1 MGTNPSRAR
10 ARKRGV
16 GNMVKPRD
24 ESARARF
31 ASELGRNFSVV
42 ASAGSG
48 KTTAIT
54 QRVLS
59 IARSPN
65 AADSLPHLVVVTFT
79 NRAADEMQ
87 QRTRQALLEE
97 NLRQEVQT
105 AFNRSFFGTIHSF
118 CMKLLTDFGH
128 YLGLPAPLELVEDD
142 DDLWQ
147 EFAQNQTRIGRSLGD
162 KDRAMLLRFVQ
173 ARDLMELARRA
184 GSAAL
189 RVPPPSSCPPLAFA
203 EVYAQSNKGKGN
215 DNIAKS
221 QAELREW
228 ERRFGG
234 DWEYL
239 RWPVCFT
246 AANARFTQ
254 LWQEKFAPLRKWICD
269 AATCVAAEVQRDYPD
284 LRLDH
289 GLVTYPDQ
297 IPLAH
302 GWLQHPV
309 AAQRIREESFRV
321 ILDEAQ
327 DTEPLQ
333 FSVLLE
339 ATRPPEAKGLWLQE
353 RHLGPQPGHFC
364 MVGDFQQSI
373 YWQRADLN
381 YYRAVHEALIS
392 DKNGESLEFAV
403 TFRLDQKQLD
413 FVNETFREILNN
425 NDGQVRFVELQP
437 RPEILPGKVIR
448 VPFVAKELVPEG
460 KRLKDYQKARIE
472 GEYLARWIR
481 DTGLKKLSADS
492 WREVAILCPRKA
504 WLQTTAAAL
513 RRVGLPVAIQSEND
527 VKGDSPAYAWLTALL
542 TIMTDPLNAYEIVG
556 ALREIFGASD
566 HDLGVF
572 SEGQKARF
580 SIDEIASATG
590 RISSVLRTLAEIRQ
604 RAEGLALFD
613 AVTLIIEQTQLRE
626 RLLLLPATEFG
637 DLARELDALLAQA
650 AEAEANGMILAEFA
664 EHLRNDFATPRAVR
678 FSADDNAIQ
687 LITSHKA
694 KGSEWQAV
702 IVPFL
707 ARELRPHST
716 PYPHL
721 VKSPVDGELIIAF
734 GKQDKSKDLKDAIE
748 RAQQQELE
756 RLLYVATTRARHAL
770 VVVLDQEIFT
780 SNEGKLPRTAQLR
793 RLIRDKDSYSGE
805 FDQHSSTIDE
815 ILEPSPT
822 VGQASQKNGAE
833 IEPLTSR
840 ELKRVAK
847 RASEF
852 VRKIT
857 PSALDSE
864 VPAEVRT
871 RSRLDN
877 LATLY
882 GRWWHEFFERL
893 DWKSGIDSAQRL
905 FEKELPIS
913 PDANAA
919 VKDWNSTR
927 RNLFNDASIARF
939 LASDETLFH
948 AEFPFSWRRNDR
960 SVLEGLIDSIMI
972 NRKNGRCLLLDWKT
986 NDVSSSDAE
995 IFRARYRPQL
1005 AAYWKAVGEITGLE
1019 VEAGLFSTALGRL
1032 LLYSAEELQTEW
1044 HRLEQLPPG
1053 RLEDEIRLVAPD
1065 GF

>member
-1 MGTNPSRAR
+1 
-10 ARKRGV
+10 
-16 GNMVKPRD
+16 MVKPRD
-24 ESARARF
+24 ESVRARF
-31 ASELGRNFSVV
+31 ASELDRNFSVV

-48 KTTAIT
+48 KTTGIIE
-54 QRVLS
+54 RILS

-65 AADSLPHLVVVTFT
+65 AAEILPRLVVVTFT

-87 QRTRQALLEE
+87 QRTRQALLQK
-97 NLRQEVQT
+97 NLGQEVQT
-105 AFNRSFFGTIHSF
+105 AFNRAFFGTIHSF

-147 EFAQNQTRIGRSLGD
+147 EFAQNQTRIGRSLGE

-184 GSAAL
+184 RAAVL
-189 RVPPPSSCPPLAFA
+189 QMPGLPPCPPLDFA
-203 EVYAQSNKGKGN
+203 EVYAQSNRGKGN

-228 ERRFGG
+228 EKRFAG

-254 LWQEKFAPLRKWICD
+254 LWQEKFAPLRKWICA
-269 AATCVAAEVQRDYPD
+269 AATCVAAEVQRDY
-284 LRLDH
+284 LNFRLDH
-289 GLVTYPDQ
+289 GLVTYDDQ
-297 IPLAH
+297 IALAEEL
-302 GWLQHPV
+302 LQHPI
-309 AAQRIREESFRV
+309 AAPRIREESFRV

-327 DTEPLQ
+327 DTQPLQ

-339 ATRPPEAKGLWLQE
+339 LTRPPEAKGLWLQD
-353 RHLGPQPGHFC
+353 RHLGPRPGYFC

-373 YWQRADLN
+373 WQRADLH

-425 NDGQVRFVELQP
+425 KDGQVRFVELQP
-437 RPEILPGKVIR
+437 RPNILPGKVIR
-448 VPFVAKELVPEG
+448 VPLAKELLPQG
-460 KRLKDYQKARIE
+460 KKLKDYQKARIE
-472 GEYLARWIR
+472 AEYLARWIK
-481 DTGLKKLSADS
+481 DAGLKKLSADS

-504 WLQTTAAAL
+504 WLQTMAAAL
-513 RRVGLPVAIQSEND
+513 RRVDLPVAIQSEHD

-556 ALREIFGASD
+556 VLRDIFGASD
-566 HDLGVF
+566 HDLAVF
-572 SEGQKARF
+572 SEGQKTRF
-580 SIDEIASATG
+580 RIDEVASATG
-590 RISSVLRTLAEIRQ
+590 RVSSVLHTLADIRQ
-604 RAEGLALFD
+604 RVEGLPLFD

-626 RLLLLPATEFG
+626 RLLLLPLAEFG
-637 DLARELDALLAQA
+637 DLARELDGLVVQA
-650 AEAEANGMILAEFA
+650 AEAEANGTILPRFA
-664 EHLRNDFATPRAVR
+664 EQLRNDFASLRAVR

-687 LITSHKA
+687 LITSYKA
-694 KGSEWQAV
+694 KGSEWQTV

-707 ARELRPHST
+707 ARDLRPPS
-716 PYPHL
+716 PRYPGFI
-721 VKSPVDGELIIAF
+721 KSPADGELIIAF
-734 GKQDKSKDLKDAIE
+734 ANQDKSKDLKDAIE
-748 RAQQQELE
+748 RAEQQQLE
-756 RLLYVATTRARHAL
+756 RLLYVATTRARHTL
-770 VVVLDQEIFT
+770 VVVLDQEIFP
-780 SNEGKLPRTAQLR
+780 SSEGKLLKTAQLR
-793 RLIRDKDSYSGE
+793 RLIRDKDFYSDE

-815 ILEPSPT
+815 VHESSPI
-822 VGQASQKNGAE
+822 VEHESQKNGSG
-833 IEPLTSR
+833 IEPLTND
-840 ELKRVAK
+840 ELKRAAK

-857 PSALDSE
+857 PSALDPE
-864 VPAEVRT
+864 VPADVRT
-871 RSRLDN
+871 RSRLDT

-882 GRWWHEFFERL
+882 GRWWHKFFQRL
-893 DWKSGIDSAQRL
+893 DWKGGIDSAQKL

-919 VKDWNSTR
+919 VKDWNATR
-927 RNLFNDASIARF
+927 RNLFSDATIARF
-939 LASDETLFH
+939 LATDERLFH

-960 SVLEGLIDSIMI
+960 SVLEGLVDSIMI
-972 NRKNGRCLLLDWKT
+972 NRKAGRCLLLDWKT
-986 NDVSSSDAE
+986 NDVSPSDVE
-995 IFRARYRPQL
+995 IFRGTYRPQL
-1005 AAYWKAVGEITGLE
+1005 AAYWKAVREITGLE

-1032 LLYSAEELQTEW
+1032 LLYPAEELQMEW
-1044 HRLEQLPPG
+1044 RRLEQLPPAQ
-1053 RLEDEIRLVAPD
+1053 LENEIAQNSAD

>member
-1 MGTNPSRAR
+1 
-10 ARKRGV
+10 
-16 GNMVKPRD
+16 MVKPRD
-24 ESARARF
+24 EFVRARF
-31 ASELGRNFSVV
+31 ASELDRNFSVV

-54 QRVLS
+54 ERILS

-65 AADSLPHLVVVTFT
+65 AAEILPRLVVVTFT

-87 QRTRQALLEE
+87 QRTRQALLREH
-97 NLRQEVQT
+97 LRQEVQT
-105 AFNRSFFGTIHSF
+105 AFNRAFFGTIHSF

-147 EFAQNQTRIGRSLGD
+147 EFAQNQTRIGKSLGD

-184 GSAAL
+184 RSAVL
-189 RVPPPSSCPPLAFA
+189 QVPGLSPCPPLDFA
-203 EVYAQSNKGKGN
+203 EVYSQSDKGKGN

-228 ERRFGG
+228 ERRLAGN
-234 DWEYL
+234 WEYL

-254 LWQEKFAPLRKWICD
+254 LWQEKFAPLRKWICE
-269 AATCVAAEVQRDYPD
+269 AASCVAAEVQRDY
-284 LRLDH
+284 LNFRLDH
-289 GLVTYPDQ
+289 GLVTYGDQ
-297 IPLAH
+297 IALAEEL
-302 GWLQHPV
+302 LQHRV
-309 AAQRIREESFRV
+309 AAQRIREENFRV

-339 ATRPPEAKGLWLQE
+339 VTRPPEAKGFWLQD
-353 RHLGPQPGHFC
+353 RHLGPRPGHFC

-403 TFRLDQKQLD
+403 TFRLDQKQLH

-425 NDGQVRFVELQP
+425 KGGQVPFVELQP

-448 VPFVAKELVPEG
+448 VPLVAKQLLPEG
-460 KRLKDYQKARIE
+460 KKLKDYQKARFE
-472 GEYLARWIR
+472 AEHLAQWIR
-481 DTGLKKLSADS
+481 DSGLKKLSAAS
-492 WREVAILCPRKA
+492 WREVAVLCPRKA
-504 WLQTTAAAL
+504 WLQTMAAAL
-513 RRVGLPVAIQSEND
+513 RRVGLPVAIQSERD

-542 TIMTDPLNAYEIVG
+542 TIVTDPLNDYEIVG
-556 ALREIFGASD
+556 VLREIFGASD
-566 HDLGVF
+566 HDLAVF
-572 SEGQKARF
+572 SEGQKTRF
-580 SIDEIASATG
+580 RIDEILSATG
-590 RISSVLRTLAEIRQ
+590 RISSVLHTLAEIRQ

-613 AVTLIIEQTQLRE
+613 AVTLIIDQTQLRE
-626 RLLLLPATEFG
+626 RLLLLPETEFG

-650 AEAEANGMILAEFA
+650 AEAEANGMILAGFA
-664 EHLRNDFATPRAVR
+664 EQLRNDFMSPRAVR

-707 ARELRPHST
+707 ARELRPPS
-716 PYPHL
+716 PRYPDF
-721 VKSPVDGELIIAF
+721 VKSPSDGELIIAF
-734 GKQDKSKDLKDAIE
+734 GKEDKSKDLKDAIE

-756 RLLYVATTRARHAL
+756 RLLYVATTRARHTL
-770 VVVLDQEIFT
+770 VVVLDQEIF
-780 SNEGKLPRTAQLR
+780 SGGEGKLPRTAQLR
-793 RLIRDKDSYSGE
+793 RLIRDKDFYSGE

-815 ILEPSPT
+815 VLESSPI
-822 VGQASQKNGAE
+822 VEHAPQKNGSE
-833 IEPLTSR
+833 IEPLTND
-840 ELKRVAK
+840 ELKRAAK

-857 PSALDSE
+857 PSALESE
-864 VPAEVRT
+864 VPADVRT
-871 RSRLDN
+871 RSRLDT

-882 GRWWHEFFERL
+882 GRWWHKFLQRL
-893 DWKSGIDSAQRL
+893 DWKGGIDSAQKL

-913 PDANAA
+913 PDAKAA
-919 VKDWNSTR
+919 VKDWNATR
-927 RNLFNDASIARF
+927 RNLFSDATIARF

-972 NRKNGRCLLLDWKT
+972 NRKAGRCLLLDWKT
-986 NDVSSSDAE
+986 NDVSPSDVE
-995 IFRARYRPQL
+995 IFREIYRPQL
-1005 AAYWKAVGEITGLE
+1005 AAYWKAVTEISGLE

-1032 LLYSAEELQTEW
+1032 LLYSAEQLQMEW
-1044 HRLEQLPPG
+1044 RRLEQLPPAQM
-1053 RLEDEIRLVAPD
+1053 ENEIQPDAAD